1 MKIKSLSV
9 INIAFN
15 YVIYIGSK
23 YNIDESHFLKHSME
37 VFQFAN
43 KIYYDELLNNPYLI
57 HQKEIISIASIIH
70 DTCDK
75 KYMDEK
81 TGLLE
86 MQMYMKDYMSTYD
99 LDIVSK
105 IISSMSYST
114 VNKQG
119 FPELGEYQL
128 AYHVVR
134 EADLLSAYDIDRT
147 IIYGMMRENLNY
159 IDSIKRALELCENR
173 ILKYKDNLFITEYS
187 KKTSILLHEKCIT
200 NMELL
205 KNMINNPIDI

>member
-1 MKIKSLSV
+1 MKITPLSKV

-23 YNIDESHFLKHSME
+23 HNMDESHYLKHSME

-43 KIYYDELLNNPYLI
+43 KIYDDELLNNPYLI
-57 HQKEIISIASIIH
+57 DQKEIISIASIIH

-81 TGLLE
+81 TALLE
-86 MQMYMKDYMSTYD
+86 MQMYMKDYMSNSD
-99 LDIVSK
+99 LEIVSK

-114 VNKQG
+114 VNKNG

-134 EADLLSAYDIDRT
+134 EADLLAAYDIDRCV
-147 IIYGMMRENLNY
+147 IYGMMKEKLNY
-159 IDSIKRALELCENR
+159 IDSIKRSIELCENR
-173 ILKYKDNLFITEYS
+173 ILKYKEKLFITEYS
-187 KKTSILLHEKCIT
+187 KKTSILLHEKCVT

-205 KNMINNPIDI
+205 RNMINYP